1 MNLEFFNK
9 FGSMLVSG
17 TKVTIIV
24 SLITI
29 IISIIIGS
37 ILAMLRTGK
46 TKVIRYIV
54 SAYVAFVRGTPVL
67 VQIYIVF
74 YGIPLLGIEFPS
86 FNVMGLDS
94 QRVISGVLALAINS
108 SAYVC
113 EIIRSGIESLD
124 KGQMEAAR
132 SLGFNHIQSMKMVI
146 LPQAIKNIL
155 PALGNEFI
163 GLIKT
168 SSLVSTI
175 GLAELMYIADS
186 IRGVSFMAFVPL
198 FVVAVIYFVI
208 TFIVSLIIRALEKK
222 MAKSN

>member
-29 IISIIIGS
+29 FISIIIGS
-37 ILAMLRTGK
+37 FLAMLRTGK
-46 TKVIRYIV
+46 VKVIRYIV

-74 YGIPLLGIEFPS
+74 YGIPLLGIQFPS
-86 FNVMGLDS
+86 FDIMGLDS
-94 QRVISGVLALAINS
+94 QRLMSGVLALAINS
-108 SAYVC
+108 SSYVC

-132 SLGFNHIQSMKMVI
+132 SLGFNHLQSMKMVV

-155 PALGNEFI
+155 PALANEFVV
-163 GLIKT
+163 LIKT

-208 TFIVSLIIRALEKK
+208 TFAVSLVISILEKK
-222 MAKSN
+222 MARSN

>member
-29 IISIIIGS
+29 FISIIIGS

-54 SAYVAFVRGTPVL
+54 SGYVAFVRGTPVL

-86 FNVMGLDS
+86 FDIMGLDS

-132 SLGFNHIQSMKMVI
+132 SLGFNHIQSMRMVI

-198 FVVAVIYFVI
+198 FVVAIIYFVI
-208 TFIVSLIIRALEKK
+208 TFIVSLVIRALEQK

>member
-1 MNLEFFNK
+1 MNLEFFDK

-29 IISIIIGS
+29 LISIIIGS
-37 ILAMLRTGK
+37 FLAMLRTGRVK
-46 TKVIRYIV
+46 GIRYIV

-86 FNVMGLDS
+86 FNIMGLDS
-94 QRVISGVLALAINS
+94 QRLISGVLALAINS

-132 SLGFNHIQSMKMVI
+132 SLGFNHIQSMRMVI

-208 TFIVSLIIRALEKK
+208 TFIVSLVIRALEQK
-222 MAKSN
+222 MSKSN

>member
-1 MNLEFFNK
+1 
-9 FGSMLVSG
+9 
-17 TKVTIIV
+17 
-24 SLITI
+24 
-29 IISIIIGS
+29 
-37 ILAMLRTGK
+37 
-46 TKVIRYIV
+46 
-54 SAYVAFVRGTPVL
+54 
-67 VQIYIVF
+67 
-74 YGIPLLGIEFPS
+74 
-86 FNVMGLDS
+86 MGLDS

>member
-1 MNLEFFNK
+1 MNLEFFDK

-86 FNVMGLDS
+86 FNIMGLDS

-132 SLGFNHIQSMKMVI
+132 SLGFNHIQSMRMVI

-208 TFIVSLIIRALEKK
+208 TFIVSLVIRTLEKK

>member
-86 FNVMGLDS
+86 FNIMGLDS

-132 SLGFNHIQSMKMVI
+132 SLGFNHIQSMRMVI

-208 TFIVSLIIRALEKK
+208 TFIVSLVIRALEQK
-222 MAKSN
+222 MSKSN

>member
-29 IISIIIGS
+29 FISIIIGA
-37 ILAMLRTGK
+37 ILAMLKTGK

-54 SAYVAFVRGTPVL
+54 SVYVAFVRGTPVL

-74 YGIPLLGIEFPS
+74 YGIPLLGIQFPS
-86 FNVMGLDS
+86 FEIMGLDS
-94 QRVISGVLALAINS
+94 QRLISGVLALAINS

-132 SLGFNHIQSMKMVI
+132 SLGFNHVQSMRMVI

-168 SSLVSTI
+168 TSLVSTI

-198 FVVAVIYFVI
+198 FVVAIIYFVI
-208 TFIVSLIIRALEKK
+208 TFIVSSVIHGLEKK
-222 MAKSN
+222 MAVSN